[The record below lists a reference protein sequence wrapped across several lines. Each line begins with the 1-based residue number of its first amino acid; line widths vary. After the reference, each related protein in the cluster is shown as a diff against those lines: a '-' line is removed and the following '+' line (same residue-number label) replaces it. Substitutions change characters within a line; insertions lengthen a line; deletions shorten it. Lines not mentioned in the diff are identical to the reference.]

1 MPKKS
6 KKLTTKLV
14 PTFKSIQEEQAF
26 WDQHSVLDFPDQ
38 FKEVEM
44 DFSQLKPSTS
54 RITFRLSDSM
64 LYNLKIMANK
74 RDVPYQSFIKTILA
88 DRIKAEYTR

>member
-1 MPKKS
+1 MTQKS
-6 KKLTTKLV
+6 KKLTTKVV
-14 PTFKSIQEEQAF
+14 PIFHSIQEEQAF

-44 DFSQLKPSTS
+44 DFSKLKPSTS

-64 LYNLKIMANK
+64 LYNLKIMASK
-74 RDVPYQSFIKTILA
+74 RDIPYQSFIKAILA
-88 DRIKAEYTR
+88 DRIKSEYAR